1 MNCRHVS
8 QSLSAFLDDEL
19 GGTQMLAVRHHVSEC
34 RACQR
39 ELAALRALQGHM
51 KALPNVAPATP
62 SHEAMMA
69 KVKARQPRI
78 REKLHAVGML
88 TVSSVAAAVLA
99 VALFSRLY
107 PQTPVAGNGQPAP
120 FSANSD
126 LPYVAGADPF
136 GNHVPL
142 QPVHLENR

>member
-8 QSLSAFLDDEL
+8 QALSAFLDDEL
-19 GGTQMLAVRHHVSEC
+19 GGTQMIAVRHHISEC
-34 RACQR
+34 KACQR
-39 ELAALRALQGHM
+39 ELASLRQLQSYM
-51 KALPNVAPATP
+51 KGLPNIAPATP
-62 SHEAMMA
+62 SHAAMMS
-69 KVKARQPRI
+69 KVHERQPRI
-78 REKLHAVGML
+78 RERLHAAGML

-99 VALFSRLY
+99 VALFNRLNSE
-107 PQTPVAGNGQPAP
+107 TPVAGNGSQAP